1 MQNDKMTERRYFDRE
16 TLLLRP
22 IAQRRDEISFEDVF
36 TPVDADAPE
45 LPPEASEAIKRTAAD
60 IIEAKA
66 AGASRMLTFGTDF
79 IANGLAPLAGE
90 FLRHGWI
97 THLATTGTSLVDDW
111 EFASRGA
118 ACESG
123 AGGQADGTFGMW
135 NETSLNLNIA
145 LLAGVW
151 RGLGLGESIS
161 EAMVEGRVILP
172 SREELS
178 HCIHDTA
185 DLTRV
190 SAAANLLGVM
200 DHLGVE
206 PGTIDLDFPFR
217 ERSLLYVSHQ
227 LRIPFTVHPQFGLD
241 VPFMHPACSFSS
253 VGIGAERDFLCFV
266 ESVKNLDNGVYISVG
281 SSVASPMIFEKALS
295 MSQNVLIPEGRRMAN
310 HKIVVVDL
318 AESKWDWMHNGE
330 PPEDRPEYY
339 LRYCKSFSRAAA
351 KSMYYVS
358 ADNRAFMLN
367 LYRELLREDKM
378 ILE

>member
-1 MQNDKMTERRYFDRE
+1 MQHDKMIGRHFFDRKS
-16 TLLLRP
+16 LLFHP
-22 IAQRRDEISFEDVF
+22 IAERKDETAFDDVY
-36 TPVDADAPE
+36 TPMDAKTPE
-45 LPPEASEAIKRTAAD
+45 LPPETFDVIRKTAND
-60 IIEAKA
+60 ILEAKTR
-66 AGASRMLTFGTDF
+66 GASRMLTFGTDF
-79 IANGLAPLAGE
+79 LANGLGPLTGE
-90 FLRHGWI
+90 FLRRGWI
-97 THLATTGTSLVDDW
+97 SHLATTGTSLVDDW

-123 AGGQADGTFGMW
+123 AEGQMNGVFGMW
-135 NETSLNLNIA
+135 EETSRHLSLA
-145 LLAGVW
+145 VLAGVF

-178 HCIHDTA
+178 YCIHDTT

-206 PGTIDLDFPFR
+206 PGTIALDFPFR

-330 PPEDRPEYY
+330 PPETRPEYY

-351 KSMYYVS
+351 RSMYYVS
-358 ADNRAFMLN
+358 ADNRAFMLS
-367 LYRELLREDKM
+367 LYRELLA
-378 ILE
+378 LENQ